1 MNSKSSPS
9 FNLLA
14 PLSVSIVV
22 ITLGAAFGVLSGRGA
37 LIGMVSTCLVTLVA
51 ALIGGSRY
59 GVSSPTGPMT
69 AAIGAILILDQQWLS
84 THASD
89 LSTVELMSLTLVF
102 SAVIL
107 FLLTLFKVHKLV
119 KWVPNLVVSGFVNG
133 IALLIILAQFRSM
146 QGGSDWILMGMTL
159 GVALLMNRLNKNFEH
174 QVWRIITGS
183 LVVIVF
189 MSVLAFFIDVPF
201 SYIDFES
208 NIAGI
213 QWAWPR
219 LNMINFETLWILLPL
234 ALELALIALLD
245 TLLTAMIMD
254 KKSGHKTKMTRELSG
269 QSLSLFVVSLFGGIP
284 GAQSTVPSM
293 MLYQEKGHHRFS
305 KLVLAGFCLLFTF
318 VFAGLIQFVPLAVFG
333 GVILKI
339 ALDVADL
346 TSIKALLS
354 SQKKQKTIRIL
365 VTLGTILST
374 VFLSL
379 NLAVIFFTAVFV
391 FWNGIMPKKWRIP
404 DLTSDESEGVLD
416 EV

>member
-37 LIGMVSTCLVTLVA
+37 LIGMVSTCLVTLVT
-51 ALIGGSRY
+51 ALMGGSRY

-69 AAIGAILILDQQWLS
+69 AAIGAILLLDQQWLR

-119 KWVPNLVVSGFVNG
+119 KWVPNLVISGFVNG

-146 QGGSDWILMGMTL
+146 QGGSDWVLMAITL
-159 GVALLMNRLNKNFEH
+159 VVVLLMNQLNKNFGH

-183 LVVIVF
+183 FVVIVL
-189 MSVLAFFIDVPF
+189 MSVAAFFVDHPF

-208 NIAGI
+208 NLAAL
-213 QWAWPR
+213 QWSWPSFS
-219 LNMINFETLWILLPL
+219 MIKIETLWILLPL

-245 TLLTAMIMD
+245 TLLTAVIMD
-254 KKSGHKTKMTRELSG
+254 KKGPHKTNMGRELSG
-269 QSLSLFVVSLFGGIP
+269 QSLSLFAVSLFGGIP

-293 MLYQEKGHHRFS
+293 MLYKEKGHHRFS
-305 KLVLAGFCLLFTF
+305 KLALAGFCLLFTF
-318 VFAGLIQFVPLAVFG
+318 VFAELIQFVPLAVFG
-333 GVILKI
+333 GIILKI
-339 ALDVADL
+339 ALDVADF
-346 TSIKALLS
+346 TSIKALLN
-354 SQKKQKTIRIL
+354 SQKKQKSIRIL

-379 NLAVIFFTAVFV
+379 NLAVIFFTVVFV

-404 DLTSDESEGVLD
+404 DLRSDESEGVVD